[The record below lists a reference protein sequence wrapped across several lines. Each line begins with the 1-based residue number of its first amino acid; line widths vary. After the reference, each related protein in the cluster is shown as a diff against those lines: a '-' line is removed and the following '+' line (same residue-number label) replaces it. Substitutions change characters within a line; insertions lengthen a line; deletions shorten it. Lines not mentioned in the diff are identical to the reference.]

1 MIHCNNATPSIVL
14 LRKLLLNDFPS
25 GSSLEFYDNKLYLIG
40 DDAKQILILDADY
53 NYLDSVTLF
62 EGARLRIPK
71 YKKADLEASTTID
84 KDGEVKILVF
94 GSAAVP
100 NREVVFELSPGSA
113 FHTIKTISTAVFIN
127 RLKQAGVTEINIE
140 GAAVVKDALILCNRA
155 NETNTINQFIV
166 TDQQFLYNQTESKI
180 SIIAILL
187 PSKKSIT
194 GISGLAY
201 VAEKDLLLFTAST
214 ELTGN
219 AYDDGEIGDSY
230 IGWIKNVSSKLRSTE
245 MQPDGLVN
253 LSEVSEEFAGEKIES
268 ICVEKFDDEAY
279 SIHLVAD
286 NDRGDSRLFKVK
298 FSMQQ

>member
-1 MIHCNNATPSIVL
+1 
-14 LRKLLLNDFPS
+14 
-25 GSSLEFYDNKLYLIG
+25 
-40 DDAKQILILDADY
+40 
-53 NYLDSVTLF
+53 
-62 EGARLRIPK
+62 
-71 YKKADLEASTTID
+71 
-84 KDGEVKILVF
+84 
-94 GSAAVP
+94 
-100 NREVVFELSPGSA
+100 
-113 FHTIKTISTAVFIN
+113 
-127 RLKQAGVTEINIE
+127 
-140 GAAVVKDALILCNRA
+140 
-155 NETNTINQFIV
+155 
-166 TDQQFLYNQTESKI
+166 FLYNQTESKI